1 MLQSGL
7 LSERNMLLD
16 INTIGR
22 EKVYFDRELELPEL
36 EGTGGEAV
44 KVVRARLSGEAMR
57 AGRGVAMRC
66 RLEARL
72 EVPCSRCLEAVSLNV
87 DAEIAR
93 TLIAEPGE
101 EDLDASRVPE
111 DEDDDETLRAAGGKV
126 RLEEIATEQIYLS
139 LPLKPICRPDCG
151 GLCPKCG
158 ANRNLGACG
167 CRAEEID
174 PRLAPLLEF
183 RRRRERD

>member
-1 MLQSGL
+1 MF
-7 LSERNMLLD
+7 LD

-22 EKVYFDRELELPEL
+22 EKVYFDRELDLPDL
-36 EGTGGEAV
+36 EGTGGDPV
-44 KVVRARLSGEAMR
+44 KVVRARLTGEAER
-57 AGRGVAMRC
+57 AGRGVAMSARF
-66 RLEARL
+66 EARL
-72 EVPCSRCLEAVSLNV
+72 EVPCSRCLDAVSLDV
-87 DAEIAR
+87 DTEIVR
-93 TLIAEPGE
+93 TLVAEHDGDEKAP
-101 EDLDASRVPE
+101 V
-111 DEDDDETLRAAGGKV
+111 DEDDDETLRVAEGKV

-139 LPLKPICRPDCG
+139 LPLKAVCRPECK
-151 GLCPKCG
+151 GLCPECG